1 MNLSAPKLVTFWIAV
16 AVAALGVLATL
27 IPTIGLSGYG
37 GWLVLIA
44 FVILAAGNLLQGL

>member
-1 MNLSAPKLVTFWIAV
+1 MNLSAPKQATFWVAV
-16 AVAALGVLATL
+16 AVAVIGILVKL